1 VLQGWLSWGVMKS
14 IFKVYPSSPTDWAIR
29 ADFTIA
35 LWTTNLD
42 HRTELSNGQHGY
54 FGMEL
59 HTGVES

>member
-1 VLQGWLSWGVMKS
+1 MKS

-42 HRTELSNGQHGY
+42 HRTELSSGQHGY